1 MKDSRISSQ
10 KIEENPSK
18 KSQILLWFS
27 AGRGKSGLEWEHG
40 WKFPFQIRNFHPGFP
55 SEPPGFRDLG
65 ISAIPDPKKSD
76 SKEILDPEER
86 LCSPG
91 RAGKFQAAFPAP
103 KKSQETSEV
112 PGAAR
117 DGNPNSSFWKI
128 RLGKGKDLGSF

>member
-1 MKDSRISSQ
+1 MEIPIPNPEFSSQ
-10 KIEENPSK
+10 
-18 KSQILLWFS
+18 
-27 AGRGKSGLEWEHG
+27 
-40 WKFPFQIRNFHPGFP
+40 FP